1 MDKEREEILEKLM
14 AIKQKAKNDLQNNH
28 PGYENCIV
36 KNIVHYNKTVE
47 LVNKTTGKKEKFDLC
62 VAIVEDPD
70 TKQITQMY
78 YLNGEE
84 IDFSE
89 LMMKYESPEPIKDVI
104 DKTRENEEK
113 PEKEQDKEYQKQD
126 LKEEK
131 ENKKDDKDKKDNEK
145 ELKSFRTN
153 TSGATSLNQMIDGV
167 TLRNLLKLDGDYE
180 YIKPVDAS
188 KLNGFGAK
196 ISRKQG
202 IVAIKNN
209 GECKILGEDIIRP
222 DKQEGNNSFDKDL
235 NIGNDG
241 DVEYKSNTSSYQIV
255 NRPNYYISISYDSG
269 ENEVGTTNKEIKI
282 SKRSGREGDEEVEFE
297 LQKKGSAEFEESD
310 ARKLRQE
317 NEDGIGKSEEINKNQ
332 KQHEELG
339 CENDR
344 VENIDN
350 YENNNIH
357 EHHIEENDLI
367 PNTDTTWREFANS
380 YGDREEGA
388 IERAQRKF
396 AEYQEEHPDMSNE
409 EIIKNIEEDEV
420 DGAPGGNRDR

>member
-1 MDKEREEILEKLM
+1 MNKQREEILEKLTD
-14 AIKQKAKNDLQNNH
+14 IKQKAESDLQNNH

-36 KNIVHYNKTVE
+36 KNVIHYNKAVE
-47 LVNKTTGKKEKFDLC
+47 LINKETGKEEKFDLC
-62 VAIVEDPD
+62 VAIIEDSD
-70 TKQITQMY
+70 TKEITQMY
-78 YLNGEE
+78 YLDGEE

-89 LMMKYESPEPIKDVI
+89 LMIKYESPKPIKDVVN
-104 DKTRENEEK
+104 KTRENEEK

-126 LKEEK
+126 LTELEEK
-131 ENKKDDKDKKDNEK
+131 ENKKDETDNKK
-145 ELKSFRTN
+145 ELQSFRTN

-167 TLRNLLKLDGDYE
+167 TLRNILKLEGDYE

-222 DKQEGNNSFDKDL
+222 DNQEGNNSFDRDL

-282 SKRSGREGDEEVEFE
+282 SKRSGREGDDEVEFE
-297 LQKKGSAEFEESD
+297 LQKRGSAEFEESD

-317 NEDGIGKSEEINKNQ
+317 NEDGIGKSEEIIKNQ
-332 KQHEELG
+332 KKHEELG
-339 CENDR
+339 CENNR
-344 VENIDN
+344 VEDIDN
-350 YENNNIH
+350 YENNNTH
-357 EHHIEENDLI
+357 QHIEIQKDDIVPGKDITFEEWAEEL
-367 PNTDTTWREFANS
+367 
-380 YGDREEGA
+380 GEGA
-388 IERAQRKF
+388 DKIIDRFKR
-396 AEYQEEHPDMSNE
+396 
-409 EIIKNIEEDEV
+409 EIDKQSTQIPENIVKEIEEDYEMIEHEH
-420 DGAPGGNRDR
+420 NR